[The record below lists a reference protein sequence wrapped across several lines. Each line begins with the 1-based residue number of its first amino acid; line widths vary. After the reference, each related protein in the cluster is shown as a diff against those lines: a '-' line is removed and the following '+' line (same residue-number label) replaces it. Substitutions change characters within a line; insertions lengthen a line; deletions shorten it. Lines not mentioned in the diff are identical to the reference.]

1 MGLWGLTMLILVHT
15 GLYNFFLN
23 QAHTGF
29 ISGFMLPVTSWLV
42 RNWPIYQLTAGE
54 YKNFAKKHLEIQ
66 IKRSPLFNFYESTY
80 FLSKVPLILVE
91 YVGQNQICHDFMI
104 FPYLSLYLILKLN
117 S

>member
-1 MGLWGLTMLILVHT
+1 
-15 GLYNFFLN
+15 
-23 QAHTGF
+23 
-29 ISGFMLPVTSWLV
+29 MLPVTSWLV

-91 YVGQNQICHDFMI
+91 TKSFMT
-104 FPYLSLYLILKLN
+104 S
-117 S
+117 